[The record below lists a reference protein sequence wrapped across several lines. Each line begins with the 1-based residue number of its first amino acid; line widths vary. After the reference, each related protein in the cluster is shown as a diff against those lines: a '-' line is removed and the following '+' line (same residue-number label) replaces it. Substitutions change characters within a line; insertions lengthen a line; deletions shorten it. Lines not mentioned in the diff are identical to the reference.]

1 MILNYISL
9 VTKENIETILS
20 KIEDIQQQKDF
31 LNLMLKIDVRIS
43 TEPVIVGDKFYY
55 KIWIIKRS
63 TRNKAHLKWYYPIAE
78 IKEKSKSIFNLSE
91 ILESIRLVADVPND
105 FEEYCE
111 IHLLEPSDPV
121 CRNDYLYDLDRA
133 ERFKKFMTQNE
144 IRSIPFCVDKDYHDS
159 KDNIINMENED
170 VLRSMGYSI
179 ISLKD
184 KKEYDILQDLV
195 NSLEYYGTI
204 IDSYGLEN
212 TKDEFNEQLFFT
224 VQDDNHLKNI
234 IKDIKTYNKI
244 VIEYKD
250 YLKYLIKKYNIYPS
264 GNLDKRIAFYLDN
277 NKTIANKFIHVVID
291 YTFF

>member
-20 KIEDIQQQKDF
+20 KIKDKQQQKDF
-31 LNLMLKIDVRIS
+31 LNIMLQIDVRIS
-43 TEPVIVGDKFYY
+43 TEPVIVGNEFYY
-55 KIWIIKRS
+55 KVWILKRRTKKKTS
-63 TRNKAHLKWYYPIAE
+63 LKLYYLISE
-78 IKEKSKSIFNLSE
+78 INEKSKSIFNLSE
-91 ILESIRLVADVPND
+91 VLEIIRLVADVPDD

-121 CRNDYLYDLDRA
+121 YRTDYLYDLRRA
-133 ERFKKFMTQNE
+133 EKFKKFLTQDE
-144 IRSIPFCVDKDYHDS
+144 IRSIPLCGNKDYHDS
-159 KDNIINMENED
+159 EDDIITMENED
-170 VLRSMGYSI
+170 GLRSMGYSI
-179 ISLKD
+179 ILLND

-204 IDSYGLEN
+204 MDSYGLEK
-212 TKDEFNEQLFFT
+212 TTDEFNDKLFFT
-224 VQDDNHLKNI
+224 VKDDNHLKNI
-234 IKDIKTYNKI
+234 IKDIEIYNKI

-264 GNLDKRIAFYLDN
+264 GNLDKRIAFYLN
-277 NKTIANKFIHVVID
+277 HKTIANKFIHVVID